1 MSFAKDDLQILK
13 KQKLTKN
20 IQNNI
25 LSKFKELKAMSNKT
39 NEVNPVCNEYET
51 YFKNHDL
58 EKQKQIAALNDLL
71 EYLAYI
77 DSSINKDK
85 SLFHETAWDIKSIQ
99 QELKNISKDIILR

>member
-1 MSFAKDDLQILK
+1 MSFAKDDLKILK

-25 LSKFKELKAMSNKT
+25 LSKFKELKAISIKT
-39 NEVNPVCNEYET
+39 NELNPVCNEYET
-51 YFKNHDL
+51 YFKKHDL
-58 EKQKQIAALNDLL
+58 EKQNQITALNNLL
-71 EYLAYI
+71 EYLAHI

-85 SLFHETAWDIKSIQ
+85 SLLHERAWDIKCIQ